1 MANLGEDDPRRERAL
16 AYLAG
21 YQPRDLDPE
30 VWQGIEAEAKAIVG
44 RPDAGAMTVNRVKG
58 DLQTLAKAARILT
71 AQGQEPT
78 LELILS
84 EAGFIA
90 VDQVVQREQP
100 SMAAFVRGKLRRLV
114 NVHQDLPWRRERRA
128 DGRRIAKRPEP
139 SVRQRVTSLIEAA
152 QASAGDAD
160 AAAVLTV
167 TAVVE
172 SVVAGECFQRLTKLD
187 RDVWMK
193 TRAFG
198 KAHGLGI
205 TKQDLAAAAVYRAL
219 DTGKPI
225 AVIARKHQLS
235 RENLELGLHLANALP
250 QTTEPS
256 DRELL
261 RGQP

>member
-1 MANLGEDDPRRERAL
+1 MTDLGEDDLRRERAL
-16 AYLAG
+16 AYVAA

-30 VWQGIEAEAKAIVG
+30 IWQGIEADAKALVG
-44 RPDAGAMTVNRVKG
+44 RTDAGAMTVNRVKG
-58 DLQTLAKAARILT
+58 DLQTLAKSARILT

-90 VDQVVQREQP
+90 VDQVVQHEQP
-100 SMAAFVRGKLRRLV
+100 SMAAFVRGNLRRLAAV
-114 NVHQDLPWRRERRA
+114 RQGLPWRRERRA
-128 DGRRIAKRPEP
+128 DGGRTAQRPDP
-139 SVRQRVTSLIEAA
+139 SVVEHVTSLCEAA
-152 QASAGDAD
+152 QAAAGDAD
-160 AAAVLTV
+160 ADAVLTV

-172 SVVAGECFQRLTKLD
+172 SVVAGECFQRLTKVD
-187 RDVWMK
+187 GKVWK
-193 TRAFG
+193 QTRAFG
-198 KAHGLGI
+198 KAHGLGV
-205 TKQDLAAAAVYRAL
+205 TKQDLAASAVYRAL
-219 DTGKPI
+219 DTGKPV

-250 QTTEPS
+250 QTPQPS